1 MWSSDKF
8 TLGLVSFLTGYVF
21 YILGLISGIEL
32 SLSWYVWLPLIIL
45 GSGIFL
51 GLRSGLGKIE
61 VPVLIYILV
70 ILIMSG
76 VTWEHHFQL
85 ELPQTYFAVLGST
98 LFILSEALLAW
109 NRFKVKFKSA

>member
-1 MWSSDKF
+1 MTF
-8 TLGLVSFLTGYVF
+8 ILYFRIYFRNRIIPLLVCLGTVDCFGKWNDFGTALR
-21 YILGLISGIEL
+21 IE
-32 SLSWYVWLPLIIL
+32 
-45 GSGIFL
+45 
-51 GLRSGLGKIE
+51 KME
-61 VPVLIYILV
+61 VPVLLYILV

-76 VTWEHHFQL
+76 VAWEHHFQL